1 VIVQVCASGDLK
13 RESNSLAPG
22 LKLRRNQVALA
33 SRAVAATGPQ
43 AIAGQAHA
51 HDG

>member
-1 VIVQVCASGDLK
+1 MPQVCASGGLK
-13 RESNSLAPG
+13 CESNSLAPG

-33 SRAVAATGPQ
+33 SHPVAATSPQ

-51 HDG
+51 HGG